1 MMDVGDPD
9 GDSLGA
15 RPRRTR
21 APATPSPNGER
32 ACRLQILICRPGG
45 WGQTE
50 GSATGGRGFMEHHL
64 LQHIRG
70 VR

>member
-1 MMDVGDPD
+1 MMDVGIPMAIHW
-9 GDSLGA
+9 GLVRGGLEPSHPSL
-15 RPRRTR
+15 
-21 APATPSPNGER
+21 NGER

-50 GSATGGRGFMEHHL
+50 ESATSGRGFMEHHL